1 MDINKLLKN
10 IPIGRSQ
17 YEFDNFVIGSSNSA
31 ARQVR
36 ALLVDKEEYERQ
48 LSQLAT
54 STEESRYVD
63 SIKKELSQIDE
74 FLGQFDEEQIA
85 SVLSNFEDE
94 EGEYWAETLG
104 KAAAVDVLTNDKVS
118 SETLAKLALLP
129 IEDFKTS
136 VEVTNKIIQ
145 YIRQTTAQLEKEL
158 FDDAPSELVTGV
170 DIRG

>member
-36 ALLVDKEEYERQ
+36 TLLVEKEEYERQ
-48 LSQLAT
+48 LAQISSHPDTSRLA
-54 STEESRYVD
+54 D
-63 SIKKELSQIDE
+63 AMKKELVQIDE

-104 KAAAVDVLTNDKVS
+104 KAAAVEVLTNDKVS
-118 SETLAKLALLP
+118 TETLSKLALLP

-145 YIRQTTAQLEKEL
+145 YIKQTTAQLEKEL

>member
-36 ALLVDKEEYERQ
+36 TLLVEKEEYERQ
-48 LSQLAT
+48 LAQISSHPDTSRLA
-54 STEESRYVD
+54 D
-63 SIKKELSQIDE
+63 AMKKELAQIDE
-74 FLGQFDEEQIA
+74 FLGQFDEDQIA

-104 KAAAVDVLTNDKVS
+104 KAAAVEVLTNDKVS
-118 SETLAKLALLP
+118 TETLSKLALLP

-136 VEVTNKIIQ
+136 VDITNKIIQ
-145 YIRQTTAQLEKEL
+145 YIKQTTAQLEKEL

>member
-17 YEFDNFVIGSSNSA
+17 YEFDNFVIGSSNAA

-36 ALLVDKEEYERQ
+36 ALLVDKEEYVRK
-48 LSQLAT
+48 LAHLVD
-54 STEESRYVD
+54 SVDDPRYVD
-63 SIKKELSQIDE
+63 RMKKELAQIDE
-74 FLGQFDEEQIA
+74 FLGQFDEEQIS

-94 EGEYWAETLG
+94 EGDYWAETLG

-118 SETLAKLALLP
+118 AETLANLALLP

-136 VEVTNKIIQ
+136 VEITNKIIQ
-145 YIRQTTAQLEKEL
+145 YIRQTTTQLEKEL
-158 FDDAPSELVTGV
+158 FNDAPSELVTGV

>member
-1 MDINKLLKN
+1 MDITKLLKN

-17 YEFDNFVIGSSNSA
+17 YEFDNFIIGGSNSA

-36 ALLVDKEEYERQ
+36 ALLVEKEECERQ
-48 LSQLAT
+48 LAQIANSLE
-54 STEESRYVD
+54 SSRYAD
-63 SIKKELSQIDE
+63 AMQKELSQIDE

-94 EGEYWAETLG
+94 EGDYWAETLG
-104 KAAAVDVLTNDKVS
+104 KAAAIEVLTNDKVS
-118 SETLAKLALLP
+118 TETLGRLALLP

-158 FDDAPSELVTGV
+158 FDDEPSELVTGI

>member
-1 MDINKLLKN
+1 MDITQLLKN

-36 ALLVDKEEYERQ
+36 TLLLEKEEYERQ
-48 LSQLAT
+48 IAQLANT
-54 STEESRYVD
+54 PDTSRYTD
-63 SIKKELSQIDE
+63 AALKELAQINE

-104 KAAAVDVLTNDKVS
+104 KAAAVEVLTNDKVS
-118 SETLAKLALLP
+118 TETLSKLALLP

-136 VEVTNKIIQ
+136 VEITNKIIQ
-145 YIRQTTAQLEKEL
+145 YIKQTTAQLEKEL

>member
-1 MDINKLLKN
+1 MDISKLLKN
-10 IPIGRSQ
+10 VPIGRSQ
-17 YEFDNFVIGSSNSA
+17 YEFDNFVIGSSNAA

-36 ALLVDKEEYERQ
+36 ALLIEKEEAERQ
-48 LSQLAT
+48 LAQLT
-54 STEESRYVD
+54 DVPETSRYAD
-63 SIKKELSQIDE
+63 MIKKELSQIDE

-94 EGEYWAETLG
+94 EGDYWAETLG
-104 KAAAVDVLTNDKVS
+104 KAAAIDVLTNDKVS
-118 SETLAKLALLP
+118 TETLGKLALLP

-158 FDDAPSELVTGV
+158 FDDEPSELVTGV